1 MRPVLTICLLQDPAQ
16 WVDSQQPLTGAPPP
30 SLVDF
35 GLVMLD
41 LRSSISVRRV
51 LHTYHQVCGNN
62 VQGCRAG
69 LTLRNLKCIERLGYT
84 LIFGLRYRA
93 STIWAVL

>member
-41 LRSSISVRRV
+41 
-51 LHTYHQVCGNN
+51 
-62 VQGCRAG
+62 
-69 LTLRNLKCIERLGYT
+69 
-84 LIFGLRYRA
+84 
-93 STIWAVL
+93 